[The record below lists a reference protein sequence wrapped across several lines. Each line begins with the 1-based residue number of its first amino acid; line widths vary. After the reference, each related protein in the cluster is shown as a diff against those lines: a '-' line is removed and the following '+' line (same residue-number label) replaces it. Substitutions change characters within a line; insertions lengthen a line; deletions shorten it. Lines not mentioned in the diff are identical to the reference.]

1 MSSLPKVRVVSMTSM
16 PYICGT
22 LRNDIVNDFD
32 VDRFRGT
39 LDLQPLT
46 LEPEWQMPLDCRI
59 YLKP

>member
-32 VDRFRGT
+32 LDRFRGT
-39 LDLQPLT
+39 LDL
-46 LEPEWQMPLDCRI
+46 
-59 YLKP
+59 